1 MAEAAPP
8 PAPPESKVK
17 GLAFRSAMRALAA
30 MRGQEALDRALK
42 AMHPEIRQPLRYG
55 AIVAPRWYPV
65 ALYREMWRGIRA
77 GTGEGPEIARLIGRE
92 STKSDLNFV
101 HKLLLKML
109 SPQTLAAAGTRLFSS
124 FYEPGK
130 AEIESRPGYS
140 HARYFQCPGFDR
152 SMWME
157 CLGAS
162 EIVLELAGTKNVRC
176 RISAG
181 GQDGDDY
188 AEVEAHWT
196 P

>member
-1 MAEAAPP
+1 
-8 PAPPESKVK
+8 VK
-17 GLAFRSAMRALAA
+17 GLAFRSAMRALGTL
-30 MRGQEALDRALK
+30 RGEDVRSRALG
-42 AMHPEIRQPLRYG
+42 AMHREIGQPLRYG
-55 AIVAPRWYPV
+55 AIVAPQWYPV
-65 ALYREMWRGIRA
+65 ALYREMWRGIHA
-77 GTGEGPEIARLIGRE
+77 ATGEGPDLARLIGRE
-92 STKSDLNFV
+92 SVRSDLNVV
-101 HKLLLKML
+101 HKLIMKML
-109 SPQTLAAAGTRLFSS
+109 SPQTIAAAGTRLFSS

-140 HARYFQCPGFDR
+140 RARYLHCPGFNR

-176 RISAG
+176 HIVRG
-181 GQDGDDY
+181 GHDGDDF